1 MQVDYNIFTIWKHLV
16 SEGKLIVNV
25 NTITDEEH
33 QTMQRVCGLKVFG
46 APAHA
51 EMLQEAASL
60 IAKGWVA
67 RNGKDL
73 SIPDDV
79 MWQLVAIGKPLTTR

>member
-1 MQVDYNIFTIWKHLV
+1 M
-16 SEGKLIVNV
+16 NV

-33 QTMQRVCGLKVFG
+33 QIMQRVCGLKVYG

-51 EMLQEAASL
+51 EILEEAAPL
-60 IAKGWVA
+60 VAKGWVA
-67 RNGKDL
+67 RKNNDL

-79 MWQLVAIGKPLTTR
+79 MWQLIAIGKPLKPR

>member
-1 MQVDYNIFTIWKHLV
+1 LQVDYNIFAIWKQLV
-16 SEGKLIVNV
+16 SKGKLIMNV
-25 NTITDEEH
+25 NTITDEEP

-51 EMLQEAASL
+51 EMLQEAAPL

-79 MWQLVAIGKPLTTR
+79 MWQLIAIGKPLKTR

>member
-1 MQVDYNIFTIWKHLV
+1 M
-16 SEGKLIVNV
+16 NV
-25 NTITDEEH
+25 NTITDEKH

-46 APAHA
+46 APAHV
-51 EMLQEAASL
+51 EMLKEAAPL

-79 MWQLVAIGKPLTTR
+79 MWQLIAIGKRPGVPTAAHDAA